1 MATERDMELDPP
13 SSPLFPPHPDHALLE
28 FPFSQP
34 PSQIATARIRSQL
47 QTGPLQSS
55 SSRASVLEPPAPF
68 AAQTAYMPS
77 QQSRPLA
84 YEDDDQPLPDAVWT
98 QPQTTSYTAVSLSGS
113 EDPSANR
120 VASDAGIVPQP
131 YTIPANHDPADRTE
145 SNTATTHPS
154 PSSLR
159 RDDVLSSAAALVS
172 LAQLPSTS
180 LAQSPTRPF
189 SPAPRSTEPHYWV
202 YRRALTNTPAHFY
215 LGPLEPSR
223 VLDLLSSPELSKHA
237 RLGLTSTGGGYLKYF
252 HFLGHSTIPT
262 LRQRP
267 KKPTNSATT
276 TTGEASTPTATI
288 SAQPSAPAAITA
300 IEEREWWQ
308 CRCCHGDFHVPPNHV
323 TNLGAHL
330 YGTSKS
336 RGCLELREAN
346 PAEPVLPPA
355 RDVQGKIIRI
365 RPDTPTPAA
374 RALRGPRKKK
384 DAVASSV

>member
-1 MATERDMELDPP
+1 MTTNR
-13 SSPLFPPHPDHALLE
+13 F
-28 FPFSQP
+28 Q
-34 PSQIATARIRSQL
+34 
-47 QTGPLQSS
+47 
-55 SSRASVLEPPAPF
+55 
-68 AAQTAYMPS
+68 MPS
-77 QQSRPLA
+77 G
-84 YEDDDQPLPDAVWT
+84 
-98 QPQTTSYTAVSLSGS
+98 LS
-113 EDPSANR
+113 PKF
-120 VASDAGIVPQP
+120 ASDAGIVPRP
-131 YTIPANHDPADRTE
+131 ATIPGNHSPADGTE
-145 SNTATTHPS
+145 SNTDTTHPS

-172 LAQLPSTS
+172 LAQLPSPS

-189 SPAPRSTEPHYWV
+189 SPAPRSTEPHHWV

-223 VLDLLSSPELSKHA
+223 ALDLLSSPELSKHA
-237 RLGLTSTGGGYLKYF
+237 RLGLTGTGGGYLKYY
-252 HFLGHSTIPT
+252 HFFGHSTIPT
-262 LRQRP
+262 LRQRL
-267 KKPTNSATT
+267 KKPTISSTT
-276 TTGEASTPTATI
+276 TTVETSTPIATI
-288 SAQPSAPAAITA
+288 SVQPSTPVAITGT
-300 IEEREWWQ
+300 ERRERWQ

-355 RDVQGKIIRI
+355 RDAQGKIIRI

-384 DAVASSV
+384 DAVTFSV